1 VDQDLR
7 SVAPFQEGPISFRPV
22 EMDDLEFLYQLR
34 HQNSILKESMQ
45 SKPFTLESHT
55 KWFVSKVNSPFELM
69 WVVYFNQD
77 KAGLIRA
84 SQIEQTNTYRVSVAI
99 SETHRNLRLASTSLN
114 YLEEQL
120 LKRLD
125 EVNLLA
131 EVKRSNYPSQML
143 FLKAKY
149 ILRPDV
155 IETDYITFE
164 KSVKSKHLIF
174 RFKIIFD
181 LSDVSGLGHAM
192 RAITLAQEIKKQGH
206 QPVLVPL
213 GKVDSWINRELEALN
228 SQTSLQDECDVVI
241 IDSYDK
247 LKTFED
253 EILSSKLSV
262 NVIDDFTPLRN
273 TSMQFSP
280 LYDLALIRESVRH
293 LSKFGVNPVLG
304 KYRVLMI
311 PGSGV
316 TSLQLK
322 KLVARF
328 LETNPH
334 VELGIVAFPFASQFP
349 EIQFIEPGENIYS
362 SIHSFHAV
370 VTSAGVTMIEVAFL
384 GFPMAVFVSADNQVA
399 QYEEFKAKN
408 LIFPLGDIREK
419 SFDIG
424 YFSNF
429 LADYDKWCAA
439 SKESLSNIDGL
450 GAKRVIDGIITKLHD
465 L

>member
-1 VDQDLR
+1 
-7 SVAPFQEGPISFRPV
+7 
-22 EMDDLEFLYQLR
+22 
-34 HQNSILKESMQ
+34 
-45 SKPFTLESHT
+45 
-55 KWFVSKVNSPFELM
+55 
-69 WVVYFNQD
+69 
-77 KAGLIRA
+77 
-84 SQIEQTNTYRVSVAI
+84 
-99 SETHRNLRLASTSLN
+99 
-114 YLEEQL
+114 
-120 LKRLD
+120 
-125 EVNLLA
+125 
-131 EVKRSNYPSQML
+131 
-143 FLKAKY
+143 
-149 ILRPDV
+149 
-155 IETDYITFE
+155 
-164 KSVKSKHLIF
+164 
-174 RFKIIFD
+174 
-181 LSDVSGLGHAM
+181 
-192 RAITLAQEIKKQGH
+192 
-206 QPVLVPL
+206 
-213 GKVDSWINRELEALN
+213 
-228 SQTSLQDECDVVI
+228 
-241 IDSYDK
+241 
-247 LKTFED
+247 
-253 EILSSKLSV
+253 
-262 NVIDDFTPLRN
+262 
-273 TSMQFSP
+273 MQFSP